1 VVLIHGEADVKPV
14 SAPASRGQRLQAG
27 ERLVASNDVEKR
39 DKPDLTRVLA
49 WQSGYAMFDNQ
60 DLAQAAEEMNRY
72 STAKLA
78 VDPSVA
84 GLKVSGVY
92 RVGDNGAFA
101 HSLTKLLPVT
111 VRQIGDTYL
120 LSAESD
126 Q

>member
-1 VVLIHGEADVKPV
+1 MIHGEADVKPAA
-14 SAPASRGQRLQAG
+14 APEARGERLTAG
-27 ERLVASNDVEKR
+27 ERLVAANDVEKR
-39 DKPDLTRVLA
+39 DKPDMTHVLA
-49 WQSGYAMFDNQ
+49 WQTGYEMFDGEE
-60 DLAQAAEEMNRY
+60 LSQAADEMNRY

-92 RVGDNGAFA
+92 RVGDNSAFA

-111 VRQIGDTYL
+111 VRQIGDTL
-120 LSAESD
+120 VLMADPD